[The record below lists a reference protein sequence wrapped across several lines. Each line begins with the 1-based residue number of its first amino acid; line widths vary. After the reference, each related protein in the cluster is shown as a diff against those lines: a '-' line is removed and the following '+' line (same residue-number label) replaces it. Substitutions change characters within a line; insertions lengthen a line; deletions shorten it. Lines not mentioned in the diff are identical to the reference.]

1 MSAHVILAGPLRV
14 IMVATMLL
22 VVPSYTYAETNDAV
36 VATPPAISAAR
47 LAEVNLGLK
56 ALPPQSG
63 AFEQIMPNGGLAEGT
78 YHMDW
83 PARLR
88 FAYDAASGGAI
99 VTVKGKFVAVQETAR
114 AEPNWFPV
122 SLTPLAVLR
131 QAVEIGIQPN
141 MLVAASE
148 AEGQLALTL
157 RDPSGDLPGTATLY
171 FAAPDWQLYAWR
183 LVDVQSLVTQVRLR
197 ARRVHTDL
205 SDRVFDIDYDE
216 PDD

>member
-1 MSAHVILAGPLRV
+1 MMSRRAIGAALSGALVFVALAPL
-14 IMVATMLL
+14 
-22 VVPSYTYAETNDAV
+22 
-36 VATPPAISAAR
+36 PAWSQAPEIEPHISAAH
-47 LAEVNLGLK
+47 LAEVNRGLK
-56 ALPPQSG
+56 NLPPQSG
-63 AFEQIMPNGGLAEGT
+63 VFDQILPNGGQARGT

-88 FAYDAASGGAI
+88 FAYDEANGGAI

-131 QAVEIGIQPN
+131 QAVEGGIQPA
-141 MLVAASE
+141 MVMAASE
-148 AEGQLALTL
+148 TQGQLSLTL

-171 FAAPDWQLYAWR
+171 FSGAERQLYAWR
-183 LVDVQSLVTQVRLR
+183 LVDVQNLVTQVRLR
-197 ARRVHTDL
+197 AREFPATL

-216 PDD
+216 PDE